1 MNTEGKSQ
9 PEALTKV
16 SEALARVNNR
26 EQLNNLCKILRQ
38 KLQTM
43 SIDQFDSLVIMT
55 ICNSILSKVLI
66 TIKDDS
72 LPVPIAELVEVIM
85 EKDLMPPVFKVIYQQ
100 KYFDHLD
107 KNYQIERVANNKNT
121 QIKELKN
128 FEESFSFNLDVLLK
142 LSNESEKLLHKT
154 FGFSFI
160 DLQGNFIW
168 CDSNSERLFE
178 FKNNEC
184 QHKNLFNM
192 MIPYSVNLLNKKF
205 GEELL
210 SLNRKIGSS
219 CAFSY
224 VIYSKKAMN
233 KYLKQ
238 LRKKGIRKLDETPK
252 PIKNESKAIYFRYMK
267 ALSSRATLI
276 VLKYTDKEL
285 EDLQQHPNMEINI
298 TKELKSRDTDIEV
311 ITEEDNLDNEN
322 QTDSK
327 ITESGF
333 KKIGDVHY
341 KLAIMLETRIARTIP
356 DFDYTKMLEDPQIM
370 EFENI
375 IAKKIINK
383 YSRV

>member
-1 MNTEGKSQ
+1 MNTEGKAQ
-9 PEALTKV
+9 TDALVKF
-16 SEALARVNNR
+16 SELLTQVNNR
-26 EQLNNLCKILRQ
+26 DQLNNLCKILRQ

-43 SIDQFDSLVIMT
+43 STEQIDGLVVMT

-66 TIKDDS
+66 IIKDEN
-72 LPVPIAELVEVIM
+72 LPTPIAELVEVIM

-100 KYFDHLD
+100 KYFEHLD

-121 QIKELKN
+121 QVKELKN

-142 LSNESEKLLHKT
+142 LSTESEKLLHKT

-184 QHKNLFNM
+184 HEKNLFNS

-210 SLNRKIGSS
+210 SLNRKVGSS

-224 VIYSKKAMN
+224 VIYSRKAMN

-238 LRKKGIRKLDETPK
+238 LRKKGIRRLEEAPHH
-252 PIKNESKAIYFRYMK
+252 IKKESKSIYFRYMK
-267 ALSSRATLI
+267 ALSSRATLV
-276 VLKYTDKEL
+276 VLKYSDKEL
-285 EDLQQHPNMEINI
+285 EELKDFPNMEVNL
-298 TKELKSRDTDIEV
+298 TAEFKSRETDVEV
-311 ITEEDNLDNEN
+311 FSDEENKQGDEGFE
-322 QTDSK
+322 SRVM
-327 ITESGF
+327 ESGF
-333 KKIGDVHY
+333 KKIGEVHY

-356 DFDYTKMLEDPQIM
+356 DFDYTKMLDDPQIVD
-370 EFENI
+370 FERI
-375 IAKKIINK
+375 IAKKIVNK

>member
-1 MNTEGKSQ
+1 MNTEPKSQ
-9 PEALTKV
+9 TEALSKF
-16 SEALARVNNR
+16 SELLTHVHNHD
-26 EQLNNLCKILRQ
+26 QLNNVCKILRQ

-43 SIDQFDSLVIMT
+43 STEQIDSLVIMT

-85 EKDLMPPVFKVIYQQ
+85 ERDLMPPVFKVIYQQ
-100 KYFDHLD
+100 KYFEHLD
-107 KNYQIERVANNKNT
+107 KNYQIERVSNNKNT
-121 QIKELKN
+121 QVKELKN
-128 FEESFSFNLDVLLK
+128 FEDSFSFNLDVLLK
-142 LSNESEKLLHKT
+142 LSTESEKLLHKT

-184 QHKNLFNM
+184 FEKNLFNI

-224 VIYSKKAMN
+224 VIYSRKAMN

-238 LRKKGIRKLDETPK
+238 LRKKGIRTLNDAPHTA
-252 PIKNESKAIYFRYMK
+252 KNESKSIYFRYMK
-267 ALSSRATLI
+267 ALSSRATLV

-285 EDLQQHPNMEINI
+285 EELKEFPNMEVNL
-298 TKELKSRDTDIEV
+298 TEDLKSREADVDVFSDEENKGEV
-311 ITEEDNLDNEN
+311 NGDGKTAEG
-322 QTDSK
+322 
-327 ITESGF
+327 GF
-333 KKIGDVHY
+333 KKVDDVHY

-356 DFDYTKMLEDPQIM
+356 DFDYVKMLEDPQII
-370 EFENI
+370 EFETI
-375 IAKKIINK
+375 IAKKIVNK

>member
-1 MNTEGKSQ
+1 MNSDSKTQ
-9 PEALTKV
+9 TEALQKF
-16 SEALARVNNR
+16 SEILTQVHTRD
-26 EQLNNLCKILRQ
+26 QLNNLCKILRQ

-43 SIDQFDSLVIMT
+43 SSEQIDNLVVMT

-66 TIKDDS
+66 TIKDES

-100 KYFDHLD
+100 KYFEHLD
-107 KNYQIERVANNKNT
+107 KNYQIERVSNNKNT
-121 QIKELKN
+121 QVKELKN

-142 LSNESEKLLHKT
+142 LSTESEKLLHKT

-178 FKNNEC
+178 FKNSEC
-184 QHKNLFNM
+184 HEKNLFFS

-224 VIYSKKAMN
+224 VIYSRKAMN

-238 LRKKGIRKLDETPK
+238 LRKKGIRKLDEAPHQ
-252 PIKNESKAIYFRYMK
+252 IKNESKSIYFRYMK
-267 ALSSRATLI
+267 ALSSRATLV

-285 EDLQQHPNMEINI
+285 EELKEYPNMTVNLTPEF
-298 TKELKSRDTDIEV
+298 KSRETDVEV
-311 ITEEDNLDNEN
+311 FSEDENSNDLNEAEP
-322 QTDSK
+322 K

-356 DFDYTKMLEDPQIM
+356 DFDYTKMLEDPHIM
-370 EFENI
+370 EFETI
-375 IAKKIINK
+375 IAKKIVNK